1 VSNSATLNPVIDR
14 NTLRCPL
21 RYWYWSII
29 ALVYPMSANSECY
42 LVLID
47 GSRLLCGF
55 RKLEDIIIYFC
66 DNSVQSSGIFI

>member
-1 VSNSATLNPVIDR
+1 
-14 NTLRCPL
+14 
-21 RYWYWSII
+21 
-29 ALVYPMSANSECY
+29 
-42 LVLID
+42 VLID